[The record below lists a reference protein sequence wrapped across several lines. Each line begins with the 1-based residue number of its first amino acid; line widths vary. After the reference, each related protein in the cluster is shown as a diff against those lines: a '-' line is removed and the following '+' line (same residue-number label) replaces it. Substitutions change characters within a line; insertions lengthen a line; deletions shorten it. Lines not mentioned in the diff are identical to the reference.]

1 MATNGVHEYSSETL
15 ATKTIS
21 IEIDV
26 TEKYMKYMKDLDTE
40 VDNQLD
46 NVNGA
51 IYGVVGTKLQK
62 LWDENCSDLSS
73 YSILFQ
79 NWTKKLDGI
88 NSTLGIA
95 ASDVVDEYSSGGTGS
110 TGINGAVGGIGALA
124 AGTGTGSTGV
134 SEDGNVVLT
143 TEEVVDAPDTLNT
156 RLVDD
161 GGNVVEVGDQIDTT
175 ISIADNNIDTV
186 EVLDEPGMELP
197 VQKGE

>member
-1 MATNGVHEYSSETL
+1 MATNGINEYSSVTL
-15 ATKTIS
+15 ATKTSS

-46 NVNGA
+46 SVNGA

-95 ASDVVDEYSSGGTGS
+95 ASDVVDEYSSEGTGA
-110 TGINGAVGGIGALA
+110 TGITGAVGGIGALA
-124 AGTGTGSTGV
+124 AGTGTGATGV

-156 RLVDD
+156 RPVDD
-161 GGNVVEVGDQIDTT
+161 GGNVVGVGNQNDTI
-175 ISIADNNIDTV
+175 ISNADNNIDTV